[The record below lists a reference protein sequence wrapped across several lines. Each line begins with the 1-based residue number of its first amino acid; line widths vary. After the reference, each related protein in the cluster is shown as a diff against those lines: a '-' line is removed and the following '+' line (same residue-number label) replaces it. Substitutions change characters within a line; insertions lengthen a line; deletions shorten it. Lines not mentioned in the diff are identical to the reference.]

1 VSDINPKKKD
11 SEYDPRESA
20 QRWEKELN
28 AAKKELRRFHDASKK
43 INRKYLDTRGDTMND
58 SDSAY
63 KLNLFWSNVQVL
75 KASLYAKPPRV
86 DVSNSFK
93 DSEDDISRVAG
104 NILERM
110 LNHSVEKDNSDFQTA
125 AQQGVSDYLII
136 GLGQIWYR
144 YEVETAMQTT
154 EPVMDP
160 QTGQELVPATEYEA
174 ITFEDCLTDYVFW
187 EDFWWS
193 PARTWEEVRWVA
205 RRVYMNRE
213 QLIKRFGKAI
223 GGRVPINKQ
232 KKNAD
237 ASQPQ
242 NDPWE
247 KAGVF
252 EIWDRT
258 TKKVYWH
265 VLGMDVVCDETDD
278 PLKLEQFFPCPPP
291 LISNLTTSNVMPRA
305 DYQLVQDQYDQI
317 DELTTR
323 ITYLTRAAKVVGV
336 YDKATP
342 AIGRIFTEGMENQLI
357 PVDNWA
363 AFAEKQGIK
372 GAMDL
377 VDTSLIAKTVADL
390 TEQRDIL
397 IAKLYEVLGIG
408 DIMRGMSNPDETL
421 GAQQLKAQFGGSRLQ
436 FKQLEIGQWVAA
448 GQRIRAQII
457 CTHFQPQTIIE
468 RSNIGNSPDAPLA
481 QQAIEYLKKD
491 ATKRYRITVESET
504 MALVDWA
511 QERDSR
517 VQFMEAVGGFVQAV
531 TPLIGASPQSAPVV
545 LQMMKW
551 GLGGF
556 RVGKEIETVLD
567 KAIAEASKP
576 AQPAPDKEKDAVIDE
591 KKASA
596 FDKRASG
603 VKKLVEATQTELQG
617 ALMQGQVP
625 GQPQVNAAMAG
636 TAPADA
642 GRPPSLMPMPHSAP
656 TPGALN
662 TNPMEKI
669 QPGAGVPPAPI
680 PGVQPQ

>member
-1 VSDINPKKKD
+1 MSDVNPKKTD
-11 SEYDPRESA
+11 AQYNPAESA
-20 QRWEKELN
+20 QRWERELAAARKELS
-28 AAKKELRRFHDASKK
+28 KFHTATRK
-43 INRKYLDTRGDTMND
+43 IVRKYLDQRGDSAGD
-58 SDSAY
+58 ADSAF

-86 DVSNSFK
+86 DVSNTFK
-93 DSEDDISRVAG
+93 DSEDDVSRVAG
-104 NILERM
+104 NIIERM
-110 LNHSVEKDNSDFQTA
+110 LNHSVEKDNSDFAVA
-125 AQQGVSDYLII
+125 AQQGVGDYLIG

-154 EPVMDP
+154 EPVLDP
-160 QTGQELVPATEYEA
+160 QTQEELVPATEYEA
-174 ITFEDCLTDYVFW
+174 IVHEDCLTDYVFW

-205 RRVYMNRE
+205 RRVFMNRE
-213 QLIKRFGKAI
+213 QLVKRFGKVI
-223 GGRVPINKQ
+223 GERVPISKQ

-237 ASQPQ
+237 STQPQ

-265 VLGMDVVCDETDD
+265 VLGMDVVCDEKAD

-291 LISNLTTSNVMPRA
+291 LIANLTTSNLMPRA
-305 DYQLVQDQYDQI
+305 DYQLAQDQYDQI
-317 DELTTR
+317 DELTSR

-336 YDKATP
+336 YDKTASE
-342 AIGRIFTEGMENQLI
+342 IGRVFTEGMENQLI
-357 PVDNWA
+357 PVANWA
-363 AFAEKQGIK
+363 AFAEKGGIK
-372 GAMDL
+372 GAIDWVPIDM
-377 VDTSLIAKTVADL
+377 IAKTIADL
-390 TEQRDIL
+390 TAQRDVL

-436 FKQLEIGQWVAA
+436 FKQIEIGQWVAA

-457 CTHFQPQTIIE
+457 CEHFQPQTIIE
-468 RSNIGNSPDAPLA
+468 RSNIEHSPDAPIA
-481 QQAIEYLKKD
+481 EQAIQYLKQDK
-491 ATKRYRITVESET
+491 TKRYRITVESET

-517 VQFMEAVGGFVQAV
+517 VQFMEAVGGFVQSV
-531 TPLIGASPQSAPVV
+531 TPLIQASPASAPVV

-576 AQPAPDKEKDAVIDE
+576 STPQPDKEQDAIVDE

-617 ALMQGQVP
+617 ALMAGQMP
-625 GQPQVNAAMAG
+625 GQPQVNAAMSNL
-636 TAPADA
+636 APADA
-642 GRPPSLMPMPHSAP
+642 AQPMQPGPA
-656 TPGALN
+656 TPGGPRPLDA
-662 TNPMEKI
+662 NPMANI
-669 QPGAGVPPAPI
+669 QPGAGVPPAPL
-680 PGVQPQ
+680 PGAPQP

>member
-1 VSDINPKKKD
+1 MSDINPKKDD
-11 SEYDPRESA
+11 SQYNPRESA
-20 QRWEKELN
+20 QRWEKELQ
-28 AAKKELRRFHDASKK
+28 AAKKELRKFHDASRK
-43 INRKYLDTRGDTMND
+43 IVKKYLDQRGDTMGD
-58 SDSAY
+58 TDSAF

-93 DSEDDISRVAG
+93 DSEDDVSRVAG

-110 LNHSVEKDNSDFQTA
+110 LNHSVEKDNSDFQIA
-125 AQQGVSDYLII
+125 AQQGVGDYLVI

-154 EPVMDP
+154 EAVMGPD
-160 QTGQELVPATEYEA
+160 GVELAPAKEYEA
-174 ITFEDCLTDYVFW
+174 IVHEDCLTDYIFW

-213 QLIKRFGKAI
+213 QLIKRFGKVI
-223 GGRVPINKQ
+223 GERVPINKQ

-265 VLGMDVVCDETDD
+265 VLGMDVVCDEKPD
-278 PLKLEQFFPCPPP
+278 PLKLEQFFPCPQP
-291 LISNLTTSNVMPRA
+291 LISNLTSSNLLPRA
-305 DYQLVQDQYDQI
+305 DYQLAQDQYDQI

-323 ITYLTRAAKVVGV
+323 ITYLTRACKVVGV
-336 YDKATP
+336 YDKTATE
-342 AIGRIFTEGMENQLI
+342 IGRIFAEGMENQLI
-357 PVDNWA
+357 PVANWA
-363 AFAEKQGIK
+363 AFAEKNGIR

-377 VDTSLIAKTVADL
+377 VDTQTIAKTIADL
-390 TEQRDIL
+390 TAQRDVL

-457 CTHFQPQTIIE
+457 CEHFQPQTIIE
-468 RSNIGNSPDAPLA
+468 RSNIAHSPDAMLA
-481 QQAIEYLKKD
+481 QDAIAYLKQDK
-491 ATKRYRITVESET
+491 TKRYRISVESET

-531 TPLIGASPQSAPVV
+531 TPLISASPQSAPVV

-576 AQPAPDKEKDAVIDE
+576 STPQPDKEKDAIVDE

-596 FDKRASG
+596 FAKRAGG
-603 VKKLVEATQTELQG
+603 VKDLVEAAQTEIQG
-617 ALMQGQVP
+617 ALMAGQTP
-625 GQPQVNAAMAG
+625 GQPQVNAAVSNV
-636 TAPADA
+636 APADA
-642 GRPPSLMPMPHSAP
+642 QPSMPQGPKPPAAFNP
-656 TPGALN
+656 
-662 TNPMEKI
+662 NPMKDI
-669 QPGAGVPPAPI
+669 QPGAGIPPSPI
-680 PGVQPQ
+680 PGVPQP